1 MGKRGRVMA
10 KQQLTPEEYKE
21 KMEKKALKAESFSKT
36 FVSALAVLLSVVIA
50 FSVVTTAQTFAGQVK
65 KDNVVTVNPDVQ
77 KNMNNDSVNVDDST
91 PVIEDSSVSDI
102 GGVDAPTDVDVSVNP
117 SDETQT
123 PDEEKKQYGDFA
135 TTEELVAYFNTCANK
150 VKTDATKVVKNFEK
164 RNVDDLVVPKALESM
179 SGTFINEVMAD
190 DTEPIV
196 YATKEEICE
205 NFIVPGQDYVSC
217 LKASD
222 VVKADCKDN
231 GKEYVIYFKL
241 KDEKNPKAG
250 SGVGSVCDVIE
261 AGELAEK
268 APSFLEEFSA
278 TYYNCE
284 VTATIDKATGRMT
297 HAVYSTPL
305 TMSVVVN
312 LLGTHDVGASI
323 TFIKDYSITY

>member
-1 MGKRGRVMA
+1 MA
-10 KQQLTPEEYKE
+10 KKQLTPEEYKAKLE
-21 KMEKKALKAESFSKT
+21 NKEVKAESFSNT
-36 FVSALAVLLSVVIA
+36 FLSAIAVLLSVVIT
-50 FSVVTTAQTFAGQVK
+50 FSVVSTAHTFAEK
-65 KDNVVTVNPDVQ
+65 AKNNTVTVIPDIQ
-77 KNMNNDSVNVDDST
+77 QNTNNDEISSESSPVTDDSS
-91 PVIEDSSVSDI
+91 ISDI
-102 GGVDAPTDVDVSVNP
+102 GGVDAPTDVVISDTP
-117 SDETQT
+117 SDNTET
-123 PDEEKKQYGDFA
+123 PDDDKKQEGAFSS
-135 TTEELVAYFNTCANK
+135 TEEMVEYFNKCANK
-150 VKTDATKVVKNFEK
+150 VKTEATKVVKNYEK

-196 YATKEEICE
+196 YATKEEIRE
-205 NFIVPGQDYVSC
+205 NFIVPGQDYVSR

-261 AGELAEK
+261 THEIAEK

-312 LLGTHDVGASI
+312 LLGTHNVGASI

>member
-1 MGKRGRVMA
+1 MA
-10 KQQLTPEEYKE
+10 KKQLTPEEYKE
-21 KMEKKALKAESFSKT
+21 KMDKKALKAENFSNA
-36 FVSALAVLLSVVIA
+36 FVSVLAVLLSIVIA
-50 FSVVTTAQTFAGQVK
+50 FSVVSTAHTFAGKVK
-65 KDNVVTVNPDVQ
+65 GNNVIVNSDVQ
-77 KNMNNDSVNVDDST
+77 QSVNSDSGFVDESS
-91 PVIEDSSVSDI
+91 PVIGDSAESTV
-102 GGVDAPTDVDVSVNP
+102 GGVDASTDVEISVNP
-117 SDETQT
+117 SDNEETL
-123 PDEEKKQYGDFA
+123 DENKNQESAFGS
-135 TTEELVAYFNTCANK
+135 TEELVAYFNKCANK
-150 VKTDATKVVKNFEK
+150 VKTEATKVVKNYEK

-190 DTEPIV
+190 DTEPIT
-196 YATKEEICE
+196 YATKEEIRE
-205 NFIVPGQDYVSC
+205 NFIVPGQDYASC

-222 VVKADCKDN
+222 VVKAECKDN

-284 VTATIDKATGRMT
+284 VTATIDKATGRMV

-305 TMSVVVN
+305 TMNVVVN
-312 LLGTHDVGASI
+312 LLGTHNVGASI

>member
-1 MGKRGRVMA
+1 MA
-10 KQQLTPEEYKE
+10 KKQLTPEEYKAKLE
-21 KMEKKALKAESFSKT
+21 NKKVKAEIFSNA
-36 FVSALAVLLSVVIA
+36 FMSAIAVLLAVVIA
-50 FSVVTTAQTFAGQVK
+50 FSVVSTAHTFAEKTK
-65 KDNVVTVNPDVQ
+65 KNIVTVNSDVQ
-77 KNMNNDSVNVDDST
+77 QNTNNDEINSESSPVTDDSS
-91 PVIEDSSVSDI
+91 ISDV
-102 GGVDAPTDVDVSVNP
+102 GGVDAPTDVVISDVA
-117 SDETQT
+117 SDDTET
-123 PDEEKKQYGDFA
+123 PDDDKKQDSAFSS
-135 TTEELVAYFNTCANK
+135 TEELVEYFNKCANK
-150 VKTDATKVVKNFEK
+150 VKADATKVVKNYEK

-196 YATKEEICE
+196 YATKEEIRE
-205 NFIVPGQDYVSC
+205 NFIVPGQDYVSR

-222 VVKADCKDN
+222 IVKADCKDN

-261 AGELAEK
+261 THEIAEK

-312 LLGTHDVGASI
+312 LLGTHNVGASI

>member
-1 MGKRGRVMA
+1 MA
-10 KQQLTPEEYKE
+10 KKQLTPEEYKAKLE
-21 KMEKKALKAESFSKT
+21 NKELKAESFSNT
-36 FVSALAVLLSVVIA
+36 FLSVIAVLLAVVIA
-50 FSVVTTAQTFAGQVK
+50 FSVVSTAHTFAEKAK
-65 KDNVVTVNPDVQ
+65 KNTVTVIPDVQ
-77 KNMNNDSVNVDDST
+77 QNTNNDEISSESSPVTDDSS
-91 PVIEDSSVSDI
+91 ISDV
-102 GGVDAPTDVDVSVNP
+102 GGVDAPTDVVISDVA
-117 SDETQT
+117 SDDTET
-123 PDEEKKQYGDFA
+123 PDDDKKQDSAFSS
-135 TTEELVAYFNTCANK
+135 TEELVEYFNKCANK
-150 VKTDATKVVKNFEK
+150 VKTDATKVVKNYEK

-196 YATKEEICE
+196 YATKEEIRE
-205 NFIVPGQDYVSC
+205 NFIVPGQDYVSR

-261 AGELAEK
+261 THEIAEK

-284 VTATIDKATGRMT
+284 VTATIDKATGKMT
-297 HAVYSTPL
+297 HVVYSTPL

-312 LLGTHDVGASI
+312 LLGTHNVGASI

>member
-1 MGKRGRVMA
+1 MD
-10 KQQLTPEEYKE
+10 
-21 KMEKKALKAESFSKT
+21 KKKLRAENFSKT
-36 FVSALAVLLSVVIA
+36 FTSVLAVLLSVVIT
-50 FSVVTTAQTFAGQVK
+50 FCVVTTAQTFVEKAKTNNIVVNS
-65 KDNVVTVNPDVQ
+65 NVQQNTNV
-77 KNMNNDSVNVDDST
+77 DSVIDDNLSSVT
-91 PVIEDSSVSDI
+91 DDSSVSDI
-102 GGVDAPTDVDVSVNP
+102 GGADAPADVDVSVN
-117 SDETQT
+117 SSEDTET
-123 PDEEKKQYGDFA
+123 PDEDKKQYGAFA

-150 VKTDATKVVKNFEK
+150 VKTEATKVVKNYEK

-196 YATKEEICE
+196 YATKEEIRE
-205 NFIVPGQDYVSC
+205 NFIVPNQDYVSC

-222 VVKADCKDN
+222 VVKAECKDN

-312 LLGTHDVGASI
+312 LLGTHNVGASI

>member
-1 MGKRGRVMA
+1 MA
-10 KQQLTPEEYKE
+10 KKQLTPEEYKAKLE
-21 KMEKKALKAESFSKT
+21 NKELKAESFSNT
-36 FVSALAVLLSVVIA
+36 FLSVIAVLLAVVIA
-50 FSVVTTAQTFAGQVK
+50 FSVVSTAHTFAEKAK
-65 KDNVVTVNPDVQ
+65 KNTVTVISDVQ
-77 KNMNNDSVNVDDST
+77 QNTNNDEISSESSPVTDDSS
-91 PVIEDSSVSDI
+91 ISDV
-102 GGVDAPTDVDVSVNP
+102 GGVDAPTDVVISDTP
-117 SDETQT
+117 SENTET
-123 PDEEKKQYGDFA
+123 PDDDKKQDSAFSS
-135 TTEELVAYFNTCANK
+135 TEELVEYFNKCANK
-150 VKTDATKVVKNFEK
+150 VKTDATKVVKNYEK

-196 YATKEEICE
+196 YATKEEIRE
-205 NFIVPGQDYVSC
+205 NFIVPGQDYVSR

-261 AGELAEK
+261 THEIAEK

-284 VTATIDKATGRMT
+284 VTATIDKATGKMT
-297 HAVYSTPL
+297 HVVYSTPL

-312 LLGTHDVGASI
+312 LLGTHNVGASI

>member
-1 MGKRGRVMA
+1 MA
-10 KQQLTPEEYKE
+10 KKQLTPEQYKE
-21 KMEKKALKAESFSKT
+21 KMEKKALKAETFSNT
-36 FVSALAVLLSVVIA
+36 FVSALAVLLSIVIT
-50 FSVVTTAQTFAGQVK
+50 FSVVSTAHTFAGKVK
-65 KDNVVTVNPDVQ
+65 GNSVTVNTGVQ
-77 KNMNNDSVNVDDST
+77 QNTNNESGFTDESST
-91 PVIEDSSVSDI
+91 VIESATESTV
-102 GGVDAPTDVDVSVNP
+102 GEVDAPTNVENSTNP
-117 SDETQT
+117 SNNEET
-123 PDEEKKQYGDFA
+123 PDEDKNQGSIFDS
-135 TTEELVAYFNTCANK
+135 TEEIVAYFNECANK
-150 VKTDATKVVKNFEK
+150 VKTEATKVVKNYEK
-164 RNVDDLVVPKALESM
+164 RNVNDLVVPKALESM

-190 DTEPIV
+190 DTEPIT
-196 YATKEEICE
+196 YATKDEIRE

-222 VVKADCKDN
+222 VVKAECKDN

-284 VTATIDKATGRMT
+284 VTATIDKATGRMV
-297 HAVYSTPL
+297 HVVYSTPL
-305 TMSVVVN
+305 TMKVVVN
-312 LLGTHDVGASI
+312 LLGTHNVGASI

>member
-1 MGKRGRVMA
+1 MA
-10 KQQLTPEEYKE
+10 KKQLTPEEYKAKLE
-21 KMEKKALKAESFSKT
+21 NKKVKAEIFSNA
-36 FVSALAVLLSVVIA
+36 FMSAIAVLLAVVIA
-50 FSVVTTAQTFAGQVK
+50 FSVVSTANTFAEKAK
-65 KDNVVTVNPDVQ
+65 KNIVTVNPDVQ
-77 KNMNNDSVNVDDST
+77 QNTNNDEINSESSPVTDDSS
-91 PVIEDSSVSDI
+91 ISDV
-102 GGVDAPTDVDVSVNP
+102 GGVDAPTDVVISDTP
-117 SDETQT
+117 SDNTEI
-123 PDEEKKQYGDFA
+123 PDDDKKQESAFSS
-135 TTEELVAYFNTCANK
+135 TEEMVEYFNKCANK
-150 VKTDATKVVKNFEK
+150 VKTEATKVVKNYEK

-190 DTEPIV
+190 DTDPIV
-196 YATKEEICE
+196 YATKEEIRE
-205 NFIVPGQDYVSC
+205 NFIVPGQDYVSR

-261 AGELAEK
+261 THEIAEK

-284 VTATIDKATGRMT
+284 VTATIDKATGKMT
-297 HAVYSTPL
+297 HVVYSTPL

-312 LLGTHDVGASI
+312 LLGTHNVGASI